1 MYNVISKK
9 IKDVIMGSGIT
20 LRNNEVKGIV
30 KAIRPLENKKF
41 IERNYQQFASQE
53 WWFLDF
59 LRPLMSID
67 LPLMGNILTPL
78 VKSVLVQLGLTA
90 AQISNRC
97 SYFKEK
103 FWIRYDSINNFK

>member
-30 KAIRPLENKKF
+30 KAIRSLENKKF

-53 WWFLDF
+53 
-59 LRPLMSID
+59 
-67 LPLMGNILTPL
+67 
-78 VKSVLVQLGLTA
+78 
-90 AQISNRC
+90 
-97 SYFKEK
+97 
-103 FWIRYDSINNFK
+103 